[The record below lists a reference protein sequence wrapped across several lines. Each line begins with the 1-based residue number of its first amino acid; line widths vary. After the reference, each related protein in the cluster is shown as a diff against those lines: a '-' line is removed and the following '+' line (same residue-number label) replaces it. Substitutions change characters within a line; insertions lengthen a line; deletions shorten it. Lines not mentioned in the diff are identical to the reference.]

1 MGNLSDYL
9 EKAKYYCDYRQWD
22 KAIASYQRALELNPN
37 LPGIHQKIGD
47 ALQQQAKAEQT
58 NLLNYYKHKI
68 KQNPDDLQTYYQT
81 LEISPNDAEVYLGL
95 GKALTKKGFFDKAQL
110 AYQKVLQLQPH
121 HPLAESFQCAP
132 NSTIRSPNPSLPQT
146 PQLDQA
152 KQTLDTL
159 NQITLDSF

>member
-58 NLLNYYKHKI
+58 NLLNTNFKKDCYNKI
-68 KQNPDDLQTYYQT
+68 
-81 LEISPNDAEVYLGL
+81 G
-95 GKALTKKGFFDKAQL
+95 TKLLSDWS
-110 AYQKVLQLQPH
+110 Y
-121 HPLAESFQCAP
+121 
-132 NSTIRSPNPSLPQT
+132 
-146 PQLDQA
+146 
-152 KQTLDTL
+152 
-159 NQITLDSF
+159 